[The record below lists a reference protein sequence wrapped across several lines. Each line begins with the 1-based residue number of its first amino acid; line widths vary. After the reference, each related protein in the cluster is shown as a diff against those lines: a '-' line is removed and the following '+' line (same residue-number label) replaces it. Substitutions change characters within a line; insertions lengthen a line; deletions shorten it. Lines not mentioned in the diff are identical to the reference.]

1 MGDSKTPAESWQAKA
16 SAKRARRDSAIPA
29 EWKLPVTI
37 WDSLKLPLESNKN
50 NLIELEIVK
59 KSGILTRKEL
69 EITENYKVNA
79 LLDLLATGKLSALEV
94 TIAFSKRAAIA
105 QELTQCL
112 TETMFD
118 QARERAR
125 YLDSL
130 QAQGKLAG
138 PLHGLPVSLKDGFQ
152 VAGVPATLGLLSYV
166 DFVSDTNSPLVDIL
180 LDLGAILYVKTNI
193 PQTLLTTDSSNNI
206 YGRVLNPW
214 NTALSAGGS
223 SGGEGALVAFRGSPL
238 GVGTDVGG
246 SIRVPSTCNGTYG
259 FKPTTSRVPYGGQ
272 QTCNNPGLKFVV
284 AAAGPIANDFDA
296 LELFVKTV
304 LDKRPAALDSSALDL
319 PWRTVGSQEGKKIRF
334 GFLSEDP
341 NFPIHPPVRRTLE
354 NAAKALKSEGHE
366 VIVLSPDEGLVT
378 DSVAIAGLILGLDTT
393 PAQLVQAGGEPFIPS
408 LVAIQQASAKMRM
421 SPEYSK
427 FAHLSQLEG
436 LEKLAA
442 LNKERSRILAEWNKL
457 WAKHQIDA
465 VIAPST
471 RTTAVEHDAMGI
483 PAYTLLLN
491 LLDYPGCV
499 LPYGKVEPIDVAD
512 ERGPAELNIPCKKPN
527 DPMTWGSET
536 NMWFSQTMRSFCKGH
551 RVQFNCLQA
560 SFATKSVF
568 PLQRWLTIVSS
579 TL

>member
-1 MGDSKTPAESWQAKA
+1 MGDSDTPADSWQAKA
-16 SAKRARRDSAIPA
+16 SARRAQRDSALPA
-29 EWKLPVTI
+29 EWKLPSAI

-50 NLIELEIVK
+50 NLIELDIVR
-59 KSGILTRKEL
+59 KSGILTQKEL
-69 EITENYKVNA
+69 EITENFDVGA
-79 LLDLLATGKLSALEV
+79 LLNLLATGKLSALEV

-118 QARERAR
+118 QAQERAR

-130 QAQGKLAG
+130 QVQGKLAG

-152 VAGVPATLGLLSYV
+152 IVGLPATLGLLLYV

-180 LDLGAILYVKTNI
+180 LDLGAVLYVKTNI

-246 SIRVPSTCNGTYG
+246 SIRVPAACNGTYG

-272 QTCNNPGLKFVV
+272 QTCVNPGLKFVV
-284 AAAGPIANDFDA
+284 AAAGPISNDFTA
-296 LELFVKTV
+296 LELFVKSV
-304 LDKRPAALDSSALDL
+304 LDKRPATLDSTALDL
-319 PWRTVGSQEGKKIRF
+319 PWRIVGSQQGKKLRF

-354 NAAKALKSEGHE
+354 NTARALKSEGHE
-366 VIVLSPDEGLVT
+366 VIELSPDEGLVT
-378 DSVAIAGLILGLDTT
+378 DAVAIAGLLFRLDDTAT
-393 PAQLVQAGGEPFIPS
+393 QIVQAGGEPFIPS
-408 LVAIQQASAKMRM
+408 LVAIQQTSAKLLA

-427 FAHLSQLEG
+427 FAALTQLHG
-436 LEKLAA
+436 LEQLAV
-442 LNKERSRILAEWNKL
+442 LNKERAKIQAKWNKL
-457 WAKHQIDA
+457 WATHQIDA
-465 VIAPST
+465 VISPSI
-471 RTTAVEHDAMGI
+471 RTTAVEHDAVGI
-483 PAYTLLLN
+483 PAYTMLLN

-499 LPYGKVEPIDVAD
+499 LPYGKVESIDIVDDKEPDAMNN
-512 ERGPAELNIPCKKPN
+512 AELLQGAPCAIQLFTSMFRDEECLAIAKVVDDCLK
-527 DPMTWGSET
+527 
-536 NMWFSQTMRSFCKGH
+536 
-551 RVQFNCLQA
+551 RVEA
-560 SFATKSVF
+560 
-568 PLQRWLTIVSS
+568 
-579 TL
+579 